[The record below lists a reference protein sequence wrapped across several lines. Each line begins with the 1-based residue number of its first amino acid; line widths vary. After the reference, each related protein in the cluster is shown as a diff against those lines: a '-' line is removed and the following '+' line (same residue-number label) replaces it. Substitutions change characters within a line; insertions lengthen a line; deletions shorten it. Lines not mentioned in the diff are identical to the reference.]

1 MSEEFPFDP
10 GEFADRL
17 LAWYGRAGR
26 DLPWRKTRD
35 PYRIWVSEIMLQQTT
50 VSAVIPYYDA
60 FLARFPD
67 VATLAA
73 APVEAV
79 IERWAGLGYYRRA
92 RNLHAAAVEVVNQ
105 WGGDF
110 PDEIEAL
117 LSLPG
122 IGRSTAG
129 AIVSIA
135 FDRPAP
141 ILDGNVRRVLCRLFA
156 LQLPPRSSQAEKLLW
171 RWANALTSTDQPH
184 NYAQAIMDL
193 GATVCLPSGPVCSA
207 CPLESLCQARCLGLE
222 NELPIAAP
230 KKAIPTVRQVALAIR
245 KGDQWLV
252 RRRPLEGMLGGLWEF
267 PTAEVLAGESAES
280 AGRRLAAEHGA
291 LLVDP
296 ACGEVRHV
304 YSHFRLDLT
313 LFQAEHAS
321 LRVAEAGESSWL
333 GFADLVVLP
342 LHGAH
347 KKIIPLLAREQAGP
361 LDKEQF

>member
-10 GEFADRL
+10 GDVTERL

-50 VSAVIPYYDA
+50 VTAVIPYYDA

-67 VATLAA
+67 LATLAT

-79 IERWAGLGYYRRA
+79 IEQWAGLGYYRRA
-92 RNLHAAAVEVVNQ
+92 RNLHAAAVEVVKQ
-105 WGGDF
+105 WGGEL
-110 PDEIEAL
+110 PETIEAL
-117 LSLPG
+117 QSLPG

-171 RWANALTSTDQPH
+171 HWAEKLTPLDQPH
-184 NYAQAIMDL
+184 DYAQSIMDL
-193 GATVCLPSGPVCSA
+193 GATVCLPSGPLCSK

-222 NELPIAAP
+222 NELPLAAP
-230 KKAIPTVRQVALAIR
+230 KKAIPTVRQIVLAIR

-267 PTAEVLAGESAES
+267 PTAEVLAGETAGS

-291 LLVDP
+291 LLVGP
-296 ACGEVRHV
+296 ARGEVRHV
-304 YSHFRLDLT
+304 YSHFRLELT
-313 LFQAEHAS
+313 LYLAEIAS
-321 LRVAEAGESSWL
+321 LQVAETGESCWL
-333 GFADLVVLP
+333 DHADLVALP